1 MKHWRIM
8 AKEKQTEFVV
18 SDRRKFT
25 AEGDIRPDAPPDREE
40 APPPAVVE
48 TPSANTA
55 PAVTESATLIS
66 TPEAPEAKAQHP
78 AGRHPEDPQMPPL
91 PSDEELAQQKAAYEE
106 TNRKLDEQLKEK
118 LQGRELRSFE
128 MTFERF
134 AASLYMTALLQL
146 GMAAPEGEQPRVDI
160 MGARQT
166 IDTITLL
173 QEKTKGNLTDAEKN
187 MLQQALYEL
196 RMAWVEVMNA
206 INNPPA
212 VQIPGGPG
220 GPSIPSGPG
229 PTRIK

>member
-1 MKHWRIM
+1 M

-25 AEGDIRPDAPPDREE
+25 AEGDIRPDAPPDRVEPP
-40 APPPAVVE
+40 PPPAE
-48 TPSANTA
+48 AAP
-55 PAVTESATLIS
+55 PAVTESATVIP
-66 TPEAPEAKAQHP
+66 TPEASA
-78 AGRHPEDPQMPPL
+78 HPESHAENPEMPP
-91 PSDEELAQQKAAYEE
+91 PPTDEELAHQKSAYDD

-118 LQGRELRSFE
+118 LGGREMGNFE

-134 AASLYMTALLQL
+134 TASLYMTALLQL
-146 GMAAPEGEQPRVDI
+146 GMAAPEGQQPRVDI

-166 IDTITLL
+166 IDTISLL
-173 QEKTKGNLTDAEKN
+173 QEKTNGNLTDAEKN

-212 VQIPGGPG
+212 VQIPGS
-220 GPSIPSGPG
+220 PSIPSGPG

>member
-1 MKHWRIM
+1 M
-8 AKEKQTEFVV
+8 AKEKQTDFVV

-25 AEGDIRPDAPPDREE
+25 AEGDIRPDAPPDKEE
-40 APPPAVVE
+40 PPPPA
-48 TPSANTA
+48 
-55 PAVTESATLIS
+55 AVADESATLVS
-66 TPEAPEAKAQHP
+66 TPETKVQHP
-78 AGRHPEDPQMPPL
+78 GVQHPDDPQMPPL
-91 PSDEELAQQKAAYEE
+91 PSDEELAQQKSAYDE

-118 LQGRELRSFE
+118 LQGRDVRQFQ

-166 IDTITLL
+166 IDTIALL

-212 VQIPGGPG
+212 VQIPGGPQ
-220 GPSIPSGPG
+220 IPSGPG

>member
-1 MKHWRIM
+1 M

-40 APPPAVVE
+40 APPAVAVAEQKASAAPIATDPA
-48 TPSANTA
+48 T
-55 PAVTESATLIS
+55 VTESARVV
-66 TPEAPEAKAQHP
+66 PAPETQGHAP
-78 AGRHPEDPQMPPL
+78 DEPQMPPPL
-91 PSDEELAQQKAAYEE
+91 TDEELAQQKTAYDE

-118 LQGRELRSFE
+118 LAGREVRQFE

-166 IDTITLL
+166 IDTIALL

-206 INNPPA
+206 INDPPA
-212 VQIPGGPG
+212 VHMPG
-220 GPSIPSGPG
+220 GPSLPSGPG

>member
-1 MKHWRIM
+1 M

-25 AEGDIRPDAPPDREE
+25 AEGDIRPDAPKDEPT
-40 APPPAVVE
+40 PPPAVEEQQAAARPAEAGDGDSARIVPNAQPRVTE
-48 TPSANTA
+48 PPSAQASSVQTSDA
-55 PAVTESATLIS
+55 E
-66 TPEAPEAKAQHP
+66 
-78 AGRHPEDPQMPPL
+78 HPEMPPP
-91 PSDEELAQQKAAYEE
+91 PSDEELATQKSAYDE

-118 LQGRELRSFE
+118 LVGRDLKQFE

-166 IDTITLL
+166 IDTIALL
-173 QEKTKGNLTDAEKN
+173 QEKTKGNLTEAEKN

-206 INNPPA
+206 INRPPDVHA
-212 VQIPGGPG
+212 PGGV
-220 GPSIPSGPG
+220 SVPSGPG

>member
-1 MKHWRIM
+1 M

-25 AEGDIRPDAPPDREE
+25 AEGDIRPDAPPDKEE
-40 APPPAVVE
+40 AAPPVTTE
-48 TPSANTA
+48 TPAAAA
-55 PAVTESATLIS
+55 PADESATLVP
-66 TPEAPEAKAQHP
+66 TPEAHTTHAD
-78 AGRHPEDPQMPPL
+78 DPQMPPP
-91 PSDEELAQQKAAYEE
+91 PSDAELAAQKSAYDE

-118 LQGRELRSFE
+118 LQGRDLRQFE

-166 IDTITLL
+166 IDTIALL

-212 VQIPGGPG
+212 VQIPGVPG
-220 GPSIPSGPG
+220 GPHVPSGPG

>member
-1 MKHWRIM
+1 M

-25 AEGDIRPDAPPDREE
+25 AEGDIRPDAPPDKEE
-40 APPPAVVE
+40 APPP
-48 TPSANTA
+48 
-55 PAVTESATLIS
+55 PAVEVPKAAASLDESATLVP
-66 TPEAPEAKAQHP
+66 TPEAQATHP
-78 AGRHPEDPQMPPL
+78 DDPQMPPP
-91 PSDEELAQQKAAYEE
+91 PSDEELAQQKTAYDE

-118 LQGRELRSFE
+118 LQGRDVRQFQ

-166 IDTITLL
+166 IDTIALL
-173 QEKTKGNLTDAEKN
+173 QEKTKGNLTAAEKN

-220 GPSIPSGPG
+220 GPHVPSGPG